1 MAFFSINFFLNLHFL
16 FCMLTF
22 GFYAMSH
29 FKNLYQSIFL
39 IINFFII
46 YFRTLISY
54 FNHLLHFLSTKHF
67 NTPSPLPT
75 QNTTLQ
81 CYFEL
86 FNIWGPNQFLNIKFQ
101 DQTFNLACQTS
112 PKVDLPNY
120 QTNKISSR
128 QQIVKLVI
136 EVSNWLVNTKSQNQS
151 FKLISQKFPKV
162 FH

>member
-1 MAFFSINFFLNLHFL
+1 
-16 FCMLTF
+16 
-22 GFYAMSH
+22 
-29 FKNLYQSIFL
+29 
-39 IINFFII
+39 
-46 YFRTLISY
+46 
-54 FNHLLHFLSTKHF
+54 
-67 NTPSPLPT
+67 LPT

-120 QTNKISSR
+120 QTNKISSQ